1 MLKKNLLIMQLNF
14 LSQISLQFHSSIAY
28 ANEFLLQWD
37 ELPLI
42 NVQAALIYP
51 GSLDPALPG
60 SGNG

>member
-1 MLKKNLLIMQLNF
+1 MQLNF

-60 SGNG
+60 SGKG